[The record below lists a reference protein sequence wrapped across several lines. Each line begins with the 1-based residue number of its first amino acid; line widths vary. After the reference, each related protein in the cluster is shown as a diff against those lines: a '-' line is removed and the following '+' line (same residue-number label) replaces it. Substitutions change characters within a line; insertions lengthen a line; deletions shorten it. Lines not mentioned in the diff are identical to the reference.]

1 MVDTNIVRVLL
12 QDALILQMPD
22 AVKETIERCIGLLE
36 GDEPTVFD
44 DSFEYLW
51 NLYQKKTGKQKAM
64 KLWSKLSKKDK
75 RDCIAYV
82 PLYVEAQPDK
92 QYRKNLETFLR
103 NKCWNDELIYRRN
116 DGQTPEQR
124 IARTAARI
132 NQIRQS
138 DPTFTG

>member
-1 MVDTNIVRVLL
+1 MVDTMMVRVLL
-12 QDALILQMPD
+12 QDTLILQMPD
-22 AVKETIERCIGLLE
+22 AVREVIERCVGLLE
-36 GDEPTVFD
+36 DEEPTVFD

-51 NLYQKKTGKQKAM
+51 NLYQKKTGKQKALA
-64 KLWSKLSKKDK
+64 LWNKLSKKDR

-103 NKCWNDELIYRRN
+103 NKCWNDELIYHKN
-116 DGQTPEQR
+116 DRQTAEQR
-124 IARTAARI
+124 LARTAERI
-132 NQIRQS
+132 SQIRRS